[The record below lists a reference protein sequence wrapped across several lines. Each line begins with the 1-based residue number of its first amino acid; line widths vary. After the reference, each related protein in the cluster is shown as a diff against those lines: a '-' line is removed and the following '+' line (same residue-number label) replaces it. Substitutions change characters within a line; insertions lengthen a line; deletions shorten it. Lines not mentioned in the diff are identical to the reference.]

1 MTAALSVKVRLLLTL
16 FFRSAHN
23 SKGEKAENE

>member
-1 MTAALSVKVRLLLTL
+1 MIAALSARVRLMLTL